1 MRLKLSQQE
10 LDKQSGNEGLEI
22 VIEGCTG
29 DPLETSPGTSIY
41 IEKYE
46 GKVQV
51 HIWDGTQADCQTII
65 LKETK

>member
-1 MRLKLSQQE
+1 MRLKISQQE
-10 LDKQSGNEGLEI
+10 LDRLSGNGGLEI

-29 DPLETSPGTSIY
+29 DPLEKEPGTSVY

-51 HIWDGTQADCQTII
+51 HVWDGTQADCQTII
-65 LKETK
+65 LKEIK